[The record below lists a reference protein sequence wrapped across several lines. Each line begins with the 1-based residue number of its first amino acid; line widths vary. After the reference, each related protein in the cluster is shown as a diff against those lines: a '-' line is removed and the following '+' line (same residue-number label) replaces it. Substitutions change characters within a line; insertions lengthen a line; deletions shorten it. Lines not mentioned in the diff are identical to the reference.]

1 MFLCFKARRF
11 SNKVDD
17 TVQPM
22 HVYQPVEF
30 ICFFFIQRVVI
41 KKRFKWVV

>member
-30 ICFFFIQRVVI
+30 IQVFFLFRG
-41 KKRFKWVV
+41 